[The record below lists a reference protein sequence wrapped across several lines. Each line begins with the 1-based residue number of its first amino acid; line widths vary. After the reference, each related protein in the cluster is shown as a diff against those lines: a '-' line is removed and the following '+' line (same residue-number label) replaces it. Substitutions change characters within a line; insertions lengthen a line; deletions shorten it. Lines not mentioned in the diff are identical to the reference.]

1 MAYIWRSTNIRAL
14 KPLHEIKKV
23 HFIGIGG
30 IGMSALARYFKWG
43 GAEVSGYDKT
53 PTHLTEQLER
63 EGIPVTFE
71 DEVDNLPKDVDLVV
85 YTPAIPRD
93 HKGLNFYR
101 DNHYELQKRSEV
113 LGVIS
118 AGKYTIAVAGSHGKT
133 TVSSMIAH
141 ILTQSGF
148 GCTAFL
154 GGIAV
159 NYNSN
164 FLAGQNDVVVIEADE
179 FDRSFHRLAP
189 DMAVVT
195 AVDTDHLDI
204 YGSKEAID
212 EAFIEFTNKIA
223 EDGFLVIKTGQ
234 SINDSLPV
242 LDTAFYS
249 LHDTEADVYCSSYLL
264 VEGGYVF
271 NISYFSVEMK
281 DFRLNIGG
289 LHNIEN
295 AIAAITIAI
304 ELKITEENIKSALA
318 SFQGIHRRFE
328 KIYEDGKVTFIDDY
342 AHHPEEI
349 RAFLESVKEMYPGK
363 KITAVFQPHLFS
375 RTRDLADGFARV
387 LSIADEVILLDIY
400 PAREQPMEGVSS
412 ELIFN
417 QLTNKEK
424 TLITKE
430 ELVDLIRNKK
440 NELDVLVTIGAGDI
454 DKYLAG
460 IKEVLQSN

>member
-1 MAYIWRSTNIRAL
+1 M

-23 HFIGIGG
+23 YFIGIGG

-43 GAEVSGYDKT
+43 GADVSGYDKT

-113 LGVIS
+113 LGIIS

-249 LHDTEADVYCSSYLL
+249 LRDTEADVYCSSYRL

-328 KIYEDGKVTFIDDY
+328 KIYEDSKVTFIDDY

-454 DKYLAG
+454 DKYLVR
-460 IKEVLQSN
+460 IKEVLQSK